1 MDFTRENLTIPSIQ
15 RADLTLHRG
24 KSVNFR
30 TKSHPRL
37 FLKMALRDLLSL
49 ATVADYYS
57 CDGTGRGSTPTGSD
71 TSGRRRPS
79 AASNWGHRIADAA
92 FVVAATVQ
100 IKGHPI
106 LQILADGYTDYYS

>member
-1 MDFTRENLTIPSIQ
+1 MCHFIRENLTIPSIQ

-57 CDGTGRGSTPTGSD
+57 CDGS
-71 TSGRRRPS
+71 PS
-79 AASNWGHRIADAA
+79 IVNLDITIASSKWS
-92 FVVAATVQ
+92 
-100 IKGHPI
+100 PI
-106 LQILADGYTDYYS
+106 LLGTLVVRVDVVDVDK